1 MDTSTYSL
9 VFAPFAKLPGIL
21 MSAAAN
27 PRPSRGNHWVTSR
40 SAARRTPSPNHPAPA
55 ARGICLSFLL
65 AAVSLFPAASP
76 VSALPNKV
84 EGRITGPSFFLS
96 YERPHPLP
104 PGFQYIVEASSD
116 LVAWSESG
124 LVTESSNIDNGTE
137 TVTIRDGVSVGAANA
152 KRFMRLRVVESP
164 AVTAPQSVAA
174 PGLTG
179 STEVGQT
186 LSATTGTWND
196 GGEAPAYT
204 YQWLRNGVPIDGA
217 TAATYQTVAADVG
230 ATLAV
235 RVTATNSGGSTN
247 AVSAGFGPVVAPV
260 AALAIRPDGWTA
272 EVTFDGLTTGGT
284 YALAPDT
291 ANPALKM
298 TVVSPG
304 FDANGSP
311 TTFQREIIATVPLR
325 QPYPNNTAKTET
337 AVSGGVKVTL
347 ALSDRI
353 YAGDTVATCTLLQGA
368 YTSNATPSPAGFAS
382 RTNGSTLAYPKA
394 VGGWAD
400 IQYERATGT
409 SHDVEFLAF
418 HRYPREGR
426 QVACV
431 EFIATDES
439 GNSTTVK
446 SSEMVA
452 SNRVTGGNP
461 VAVYRASIPLAGLL
475 QGQHIKVR
483 TKSYPFLGDSTAI
496 LDSDPTADG
505 AAMPTPNLTN
515 LVFLNDKTGGYGTVY
530 AYVSPTGDNGTAV
543 ASTNAATAA
552 AAPFATIQA
561 AAAKIQTANNSGFG
575 HNDPGGGVIR
585 LVTGTYA
592 GFGASM
598 GSLPAGKTWLTIESA
613 PGHDPLAV
621 MFTTG
626 SQKRTAS
633 LVKFRNML
641 LKPTVAATSAD
652 HIILDGQLDTA
663 AVTVPNIM
671 AAWENVELVGVDSSL
686 FETPISTNQPNFY
699 RIGLRYFLN
708 CRFKNVFSNPTSA
721 YGGTCTN
728 TPLLAG
734 CTMDKTSTTSNGWS
748 PHLAIGNILRD
759 GNQLGD
765 VAGPETPSITAPN
778 NLIVAFNTTYE
789 QVNEAS
795 YCNARPTTRGA
806 AFVQNLFERI
816 GTTSGVAFGVGRDGS
831 VQPLNNIIMQY
842 ISTTGGRTNFLYNDT
857 GTEAVPKNGDIRYSI
872 LYQFNIKTDT
882 FSNPTFGP
890 NGNRIGNWEPVHGVG
905 FRGNL
910 YTNPAANG
918 PSAPYYSSTSWN
930 GSYTGLAIKIAQ
942 PPAFVNDQGYT
953 AGNGGNG
960 DYRLTSASA
969 ALNLVPI
976 GLSALPFDLSGV
988 PRRNDGTGAAGAF
1001 EYVP

>member
-1 MDTSTYSL
+1 M
-9 VFAPFAKLPGIL
+9 
-21 MSAAAN
+21 N
-27 PRPSRGNHWVTSR
+27 PHRPSPIRPASLT
-40 SAARRTPSPNHPAPA
+40 RRIHPF
-55 ARGICLSFLL
+55 SFLL
-65 AAVSLFPAASP
+65 AFMAMLLAASP
-76 VSALPNKV
+76 LPAQQNKV
-84 EGRITGPSFFLS
+84 EGRVTGPSFFLI

-104 PGFQYIVEASSD
+104 PGFQYIVESSSD
-116 LVAWSESG
+116 LVNWSESG
-124 LVTESSNIDNGTE
+124 LVTDSSNIAGGIE
-137 TVTIRDGVSVGAANA
+137 TVTIRDGVSVGGANSR
-152 KRFMRLRVVESP
+152 RFMRLRVVESP

-179 STEVGQT
+179 STELGQT

-196 GGEAPAYT
+196 GGEAPTFT

-217 TAATYQTVAADVG
+217 TAATYQTVAADAG
-230 ATLAV
+230 ATLTV
-235 RVTATNSGGSTN
+235 RVTASNSGGSTN
-247 AVSAGFGPVVAPV
+247 AVSAGLGPVIAPV
-260 AALAIRPDGWTA
+260 AALAVRPDGWTA
-272 EVTFDGLTTGGT
+272 DVTFTGLTTGGT
-284 YALAPDT
+284 YALAPDSSS
-291 ANPALKM
+291 PALKM

-304 FDANGSP
+304 FDATGSP

-325 QPYPNNTAKTET
+325 QPYPNHLLHTET
-337 AVSGGVKVTL
+337 TVSGGVTVTL
-347 ALSDRI
+347 ALSDRV
-353 YAGDTVATCTLLQGA
+353 YAGDTLAGCTLLQGV
-368 YTSNATPSPAGFAS
+368 YTSNSTPSPAGFAS

-418 HRYPREGR
+418 HRHPREGR

-446 SSEMVA
+446 TSEMTA
-452 SNRVTGGNP
+452 STRVTGGNP
-461 VAVYRASIPLAGLL
+461 VAVFRASIPLAGLV
-475 QGQHIKVR
+475 QGQQIRVR
-483 TKSYPFLGDSTAI
+483 TKTYPFIGDSTAV
-496 LDSDPTADG
+496 LDSDPSVDG
-505 AAMPTPNLTN
+505 TAMPTPNLTN
-515 LVFLNDKTGGYGTVY
+515 LVFLNDRTGGYGTVY
-530 AYVSPTGDNGTAV
+530 GYVSPTGNNNTAV
-543 ASTNAATAA
+543 VSTDAATAA

-561 AAAKIQTANNSGFG
+561 AAAKIQTMNNTSFG
-575 HNDPGGGVIR
+575 HDDAGGGVIR

-598 GSLPAGKTWLTIESA
+598 GALTAGKTWLTIEAA
-613 PGHDPLAV
+613 PGHDPQGVL
-621 MFTTG
+621 FTTG
-626 SQKRTAS
+626 SQKRTAN
-633 LVKFRNML
+633 LVKFRNIL
-641 LKPTVAATSAD
+641 LKPTVTSAITE
-652 HIILDGQLDTA
+652 HIILDGQLDTS
-663 AVTVPNIM
+663 AVTVPNIIG
-671 AAWENVELVGVDSSL
+671 AWENVELVGVDSSL
-686 FETPISTNQPNFY
+686 YETPISTNQPNIY

-734 CTMDKTSTTSNGWS
+734 CTMEKTSTTSNGWG

-765 VAGPETPSITAPN
+765 VAGPETPSVTAPN

-795 YCNARPTTRGA
+795 YCNSRPTTRGA

-831 VQPLNNIIMQY
+831 VQPLNNIIIQY
-842 ISTTGGRTNFLYNDT
+842 TSTTGGRTNFLYNDT
-857 GTEAVPKNGDIRYSI
+857 GTEGIPKNGDIKYSI

-882 FSNPTFGP
+882 FTHPTFGP
-890 NGNRIGNWEPVHGVG
+890 NGNRVGNWEPVHGVG

-910 YTNPAANG
+910 YSNPAANG
-918 PSAPYYSSTSWN
+918 PSAPYYSPTSWN
-930 GSYTGLAIKIAQ
+930 GSYTGLSIKIAQ
-942 PPAFVNDQGYT
+942 PPAFVNDQGFT

-960 DYRLTSASA
+960 DYHLTSASA

-976 GLSALPFDLSGV
+976 GMSALPFDLSGV
-988 PRRNDGTGAAGAF
+988 ARRNDGTGAAGAF